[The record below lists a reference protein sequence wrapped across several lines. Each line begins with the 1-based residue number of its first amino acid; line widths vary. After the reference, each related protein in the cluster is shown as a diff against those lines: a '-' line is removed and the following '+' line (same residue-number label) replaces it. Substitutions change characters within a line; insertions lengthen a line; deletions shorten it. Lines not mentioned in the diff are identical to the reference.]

1 MNHKQV
7 PSTELN
13 SVVCRKQVKAREEKR
28 GYLGG
33 VGATKAYSGLAR
45 STSLLMLVV
54 ITPFSWFMPVAGEGC
69 WKKAL
74 CLGKL
79 PLFFYFDSH
88 FQEGCKAC
96 PPLHALLR
104 CFCFLPIACLG
115 LLLDSKM
122 LRIIINRKTV
132 CSFILFTQL
141 PWILL
146 CLNPLSLPLSVGW
159 REKNGLFS
167 ICVYFYCS
175 LKYFMAF

>member
-13 SVVCRKQVKAREEKR
+13 SVVCRKQMKAREEKG
-28 GYLGG
+28 GYLRV
-33 VGATKAYSGLAR
+33 VGPTKAYSGLAR
-45 STSLLMLVV
+45 STSLLTLVV
-54 ITPFSWFMPVAGEGC
+54 ITPFSWFMPAADEVC

-74 CLGKL
+74 CLGKVPL
-79 PLFFYFDSH
+79 LFFYFDSH

-96 PPLHALLR
+96 PPLRALVR

-141 PWILL
+141 P
-146 CLNPLSLPLSVGW
+146 
-159 REKNGLFS
+159 
-167 ICVYFYCS
+167 
-175 LKYFMAF
+175 